1 WIRLLLLLTGA
12 CLPTTGVVI
21 LRAVA
26 APLNHR
32 RTHWAR
38 PRFVHAVFFERTTWL
53 APIRIR
59 CARVGHVS
67 PPLKAADGVVRAARE
82 IRRTATTTKNVADQE
97 QRRGLHHR
105 TKAAYRSQMSLGFLV
120 I

>member
-1 WIRLLLLLTGA
+1 MAGA
-12 CLPTTGVVI
+12 HPHTVCAC
-21 LRAVA
+21 RAC
-26 APLNHR
+26 
-32 RTHWAR
+32 
-38 PRFVHAVFFERTTWL
+38 E
-53 APIRIR
+53 
-59 CARVGHVS
+59 S
-67 PPLKAADGVVRAARE
+67 PLKAADGVVRAARE